1 MKMLKHEITYGQ
13 HKIEYTLTRKNVSNI
28 NLNLK
33 PNLLVE
39 VSANH
44 DVPIETVNQFV
55 RKKASWILKNTEYF
69 KKTLPE
75 IKIEREYV
83 SGETFK
89 YLGRQYRLKVIESKE
104 ECVKCQR
111 GFFNLFIKDKNNTIR
126 KSKLIKQWYK
136 EKSIR
141 VFDDSLERT
150 YKLVKKYDVKRPEI
164 SMRSMKTRWGSC
176 IENKN
181 TILLNTELIN
191 APKFCIDY
199 VILHE
204 LIHFKHRNHDKKFY
218 NMMDVLM
225 PDWKRRKEILD
236 LEVVKNL

>member
-1 MKMLKHEITYGQ
+1 MTMVKHEIVYGR

-44 DVPIETVNQFV
+44 DVPIDKINQFV

-75 IKIEREYV
+75 TKFEREYL

-111 GFFNLFIKDKNNTIR
+111 GFFNLFIKEKNDTVK
-126 KSKLIKQWYK
+126 KSQLIKLWYK
-136 EKSIR
+136 EKSIT
-141 VFDDSLERT
+141 VFNDSLERI
-150 YKLVKKYDVKRPEI
+150 YSQIKKYDIDRPKI
-164 SMRSMKTRWGSC
+164 VMRLMKARWGSC
-176 IENKN
+176 IENKK
-181 TILLNTELIN
+181 TILLNTELID

-204 LIHFKHRNHDKKFY
+204 LIHFKHRNHDEKFY
-218 NMMDVLM
+218 NLMDALM

>member
-1 MKMLKHEITYGQ
+1 MTMVKHEITYGQ

-39 VSANH
+39 VSAND
-44 DVPIETVNQFV
+44 DVPIEIVNKFV
-55 RKKASWILKNTEYF
+55 RKKASWILKNTDYF

-75 IKIEREYV
+75 TKIEREYV

-89 YLGRQYRLKVIESKE
+89 YLGKQYRLKVIESEE

-111 GFFNLFIKDKNNTIR
+111 GFFNLFVKDKNNTAR
-126 KSKLIKQWYK
+126 KSKLIDQWYK
-136 EKSIR
+136 EKSIN
-141 VFDDSLERT
+141 VFNNSLERI
-150 YKLVKKYDVKRPEI
+150 YKLVKKYDIERPEI
-164 SMRSMKTRWGSC
+164 SMRLMKARWGSC
-176 IENKN
+176 IENKK
-181 TILLNTELIN
+181 TILLNTELID

-204 LIHFKHRNHDKKFY
+204 LIHLKYINHDAKFY
-218 NMMDVLM
+218 NLLDALM
-225 PDWKRRKEILD
+225 PDWKKRKEILD
-236 LEVVKNL
+236 SEVVKNL